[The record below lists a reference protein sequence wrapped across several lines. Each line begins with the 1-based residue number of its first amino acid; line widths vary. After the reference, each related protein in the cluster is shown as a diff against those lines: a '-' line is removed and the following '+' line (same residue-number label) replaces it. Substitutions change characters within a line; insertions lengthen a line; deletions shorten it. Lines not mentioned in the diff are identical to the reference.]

1 MFMRLFVDASVEVPE
16 PEYVDDAKT
25 LEEIKELDQNNNM
38 SKKLIL
44 DTNDDFWKKVLK
56 YKIDNN
62 FKNNNEAVL
71 DLLKKG
77 LKNEKS
83 Y

>member
-1 MFMRLFVDASVEVPE
+1 MRLFVDASVEVPE